1 MAFDTTSA
9 GKPEPPSSPAR
20 PTLRRLVLDVL
31 KPHEPNILAI
41 AKALAVLPGVDGV
54 DITVYEIDA
63 KVENVKITLEGT
75 DLEFARIRNVIHDMG
90 GAIHSIDKVSTGR
103 VIVEEAP
110 TPQD

>member
-1 MAFDTTSA
+1 MNSVEEQKARSA
-9 GKPEPPSSPAR
+9 V
-20 PTLRRLVLDVL
+20 RRIVLDVL

-41 AKALAVLPGVDGV
+41 AQALSVLSGVDGV

-63 KVENVKITLEGT
+63 KVENVKITMIGNQLKFE
-75 DLEFARIRNVIHDMG
+75 DIEDVIEQLG

-103 VIVEEAP
+103 IIVEEAP